1 MTSLSVSKLKK
12 YRQKLESEGFIQCNK
27 DKGSYKY
34 QIKTLPSG
42 TDKITLRD
50 KAINPKDTVY
60 QGAKE
65 TISAYSY
72 ILSNIKMH
80 SLTPRFVSKNE
91 SKVLLGMESE
101 KFRQKVIK
109 DEIH

>member
-1 MTSLSVSKLKK
+1 MINIQEILLNRNILFPDQVIYTMAGEDILS
-12 YRQKLESEGFIQCNK
+12 
-27 DKGSYKY
+27 
-34 QIKTLPSG
+34 T
-42 TDKITLRD
+42 
-50 KAINPKDTVY
+50 